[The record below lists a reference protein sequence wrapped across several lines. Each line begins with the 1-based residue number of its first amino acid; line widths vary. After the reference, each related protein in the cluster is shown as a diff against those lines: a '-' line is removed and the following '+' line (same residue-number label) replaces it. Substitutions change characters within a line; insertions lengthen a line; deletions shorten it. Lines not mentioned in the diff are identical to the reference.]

1 MCMTLCITICI
12 IYTNHTIINN
22 NNSSYATGKVYYD
35 FKITGLEQL
44 LINDIK
50 PCRECQGKILRNG
63 SWNSHINC

>member
-1 MCMTLCITICI
+1 MTLGITICI

-44 LINDIK
+44 SRQEIK
-50 PCRECQGKILRNG
+50 KWKLEL
-63 SWNSHINC
+63 SH